1 MASSSASPFSLRPW
15 PTGDKKPKNLG
26 EFITRINA
34 ERGGFRNVT
43 EAELRDEILAKDEG
57 RLESGNGSP
66 EGDSDSD
73 EEVEVDKSKTIIAAR
88 EEFLRNIEF
97 AHQSAMLSLDFVSLL
112 LSKEMP
118 NQASVTLSPALR
130 ELVGIGVLGASK
142 LHDSN
147 VTSARSQDDHAVST
161 GWRLIGI
168 NKMVDSVVAA
178 AERLE
183 KEISLETKYWADVLA
198 VSENGWAVASLPH
211 EPHTL
216 GVRYGFAEAAPDY
229 RDNSIAPLRRNDDG
243 TVRLDRG
250 RVGGGSQRIHVVIER
265 NGRVTGKSRL
275 PGRTRDGAPLQ
286 DRVLE
291 ARNTIFSQELWYEIN
306 REARTL
312 LSVNVRSNDSTI
324 VYNMDAQTKIIF
336 TLEDLTEPLSPEDLP
351 DNQMAE
357 TVVLGLHF
365 LLVFAHRLAYYNR
378 TQKPQPPTSRN
389 APPYHIL
396 RRLILR
402 LKYDSTCRT
411 LTYFLTG
418 LTATLQRAGISTVSF
433 TQSIPP
439 VGLQLSGFQLLQ
451 LGMRSDWQAAQS
463 EALIINSAQGL
474 ELSAEV
480 NITPEARIILRGR
493 SFVSPVS
500 TQFQVEIPG
509 PTSANST
516 TQGQD
521 QPPQL
526 SNPLA
531 ESYPPVGQEN
541 PYPNVDEV
549 IYYVRQATVR
559 AIVEKAAELAAEQ
572 LDRNDIDW
580 SETMDGAVITDGADR
595 EISIEISESAAPV
608 LSLRAQWLV
617 GKDIKIQQW
626 TWGAGDDDQEKIEDL
641 VVKFFKGEIIASS

>member
-1 MASSSASPFSLRPW
+1 MASGSASAFSLRPW
-15 PTGDKKPKNLG
+15 PTGDKKPKNIG
-26 EFITRINA
+26 EFITRINS

-43 EAELRDEILAKDEG
+43 EAELRDEIVAKDEG
-57 RLESGNGSP
+57 RLDAGNGSP

-73 EEVEVDKSKTIIAAR
+73 EEAEVDKSKTTLAAR

-118 NQASVTLSPALR
+118 NQASVTLSQNLR
-130 ELVGIGVLGASK
+130 DFVGIGVLGASK

-147 VTSARSQDDHAVST
+147 VTPARSQDDHAVST
-161 GWRLIGI
+161 GWRLVGI

-229 RDNSIAPLRRNDDG
+229 RDSSIAPLRRNDDG

-250 RVGGGSQRIHVVIER
+250 RVGGGSQRLHVVIER

-275 PGRTRDGAPLQ
+275 PGRTRDSAPLQ

-324 VYNMDAQTKIIF
+324 VYDMDAQTKIIL
-336 TLEDLTEPLSPEDLP
+336 TLEDLAEPLSPEELP

-378 TQKPQPPTSRN
+378 TQKAQHSTSRN
-389 APPYHIL
+389 APSYHIL

-402 LKYDSTCRT
+402 LKYDSTWRT
-411 LTYFLTG
+411 LTYFLTD

-433 TQSIPP
+433 TQTVPP
-439 VGLQLSGFQLLQ
+439 VGLQLSGFQLSQ
-451 LGMRSDWQAAQS
+451 LGMRSDWHAAQS

-474 ELSAEV
+474 ELSAAV
-480 NITPEARIILRGR
+480 TITPEARIMLRGR
-493 SFVSPVS
+493 SFVSPVVS
-500 TQFQVEIPG
+500 TQFQVEIPS
-509 PTSANST
+509 PTST
-516 TQGQD
+516 TSAAQGPD
-521 QPPQL
+521 QPLPL

-531 ESYPPVGQEN
+531 ESYPPVGQESS
-541 PYPNVDEV
+541 YPNVEEV
-549 IYYVRQATVR
+549 IYYIRQAAVR
-559 AIVEKAAELAAEQ
+559 AIVEKYADLAAEQ
-572 LDRNDIDW
+572 LDRKDIAW

-595 EISIEISESAAPV
+595 EISIEISGSTTPV
-608 LSLRAQWLV
+608 LSLHAQWLV
-617 GKDIKIQQW
+617 GKDIKTQQW
-626 TWGAGDDDQEKIEDL
+626 TWGAGDDHQEKIEDV
-641 VVKFFKGEIIASS
+641 VVKFFTGENH